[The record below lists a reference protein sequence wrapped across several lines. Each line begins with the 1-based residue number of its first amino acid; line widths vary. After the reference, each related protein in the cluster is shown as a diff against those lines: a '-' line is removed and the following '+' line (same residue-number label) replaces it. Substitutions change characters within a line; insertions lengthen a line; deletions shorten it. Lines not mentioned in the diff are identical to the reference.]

1 MKKITL
7 IDEATNKGIWT
18 IEVINIT
25 WKDGVIFAPYFDEK
39 HNPQCLMLTPES
51 VGDGKHV
58 VIE

>member
-18 IEVINIT
+18 IEVINII
-25 WKDGVIFAPYFDEK
+25 WKNGFIFAPYIDDK
-39 HNPQCLMLTPES
+39 GNPQCLHLTPES
-51 VGDGKHV
+51 VGEGRHV